1 MGTPSSNLGISK
13 TKLMNDSL
21 VALPKTVVMW
31 MAKDVV
37 RARYYEQEI
46 NALTGLVSTKEG
58 IIEKQD
64 TIILA
69 YRNKLSSYSNLL
81 GSCQDL
87 NDGYELEI
95 VGLKK
100 QLKKQT
106 NRKKF
111 WRTAAFIL
119 PVVVGT
125 AVHLDWKY
133 GK

>member
-1 MGTPSSNLGISK
+1 
-13 TKLMNDSL
+13 MNDSL

-81 GSCQDL
+81 GSCQEL

-100 QLKKQT
+100 QLKQQT

>member
-1 MGTPSSNLGISK
+1 
-13 TKLMNDSL
+13 
-21 VALPKTVVMW
+21 MW

-46 NALTGLVSTKEG
+46 NTLTGLVSAKED

-64 TIILA
+64 TIILS
-69 YRNKLSSYSNLL
+69 YRNKISSYSKLL
-81 GSCQDL
+81 SSCEEL
-87 NDGYELEI
+87 NQGYEVEI
-95 VGLKK
+95 LGLKK

-106 NRKKF
+106 NRKRF

-125 AVHLDWKY
+125 AVHMDWKY